1 MKLLLFWRVTHKKLI
16 YYYIQMAEFLTET
29 VEENVREVFID
40 LEDLPS
46 SLIYKL
52 EEVEFTF
59 TGAKFGFD
67 EWKQIEYYERRMPP
81 GLLDQF
87 PCLIYMLEDYWKEAT
102 KMTPLE
108 EIEYRQN
115 LALSKE

>member
-1 MKLLLFWRVTHKKLI
+1 
-16 YYYIQMAEFLTET
+16 MAEFLSET

-52 EEVEFTF
+52 EEMEFTF
-59 TGAKFGFD
+59 SGAKFGFD
-67 EWKQIEYYERRMPP
+67 EWKQIEYYQHRMPP
-81 GLLDQF
+81 GLFDQF

-115 LALSKE
+115 LAQSKEE